1 MKERFGFG
9 NCLYF
14 GHLAID
20 ILPAILFYYK
30 NRVDLIRI
38 RVAKLII
45 NIPSDMCIAG

>member
-30 NRVDLIRI
+30 KI
-38 RVAKLII
+38 
-45 NIPSDMCIAG
+45 G

>member
-1 MKERFGFG
+1 MFIIGDVYNVSLKTFPKMKERFGFG

-30 NRVDLIRI
+30 
-38 RVAKLII
+38 K
-45 NIPSDMCIAG
+45 